1 MNSLNSFWVG
11 QPVWGIPYGNA
22 EQSAKRCGVKYIR
35 GTVEKVG
42 RKYVYV
48 SFDQCHWGMAK
59 MEISDD
65 RNIAEIENANASFR
79 VFASE
84 QECVDYMDAKEKWSA
99 IQNEQHTHL
108 WSSEKAIETLT
119 PAGVQLLYRL
129 LTFLTERGH
138 EDGTADFLAA
148 LNSAAEGETA
158 IEQAGTLETFIREKI
173 LWPEDARTF
182 LQGADHY
189 CLDRFALTH
198 KEEALE
204 DEEAV
209 AAFTKAYI
217 ENLYCHDSDSS
228 AVNYGAW
235 SKKECLE
242 AAFENCFP
250 LDKYRGNK
258 MDEAIEFLKED
269 KSSQRSYM

>member
-1 MNSLNSFWVG
+1 MNSLNFWVG

-22 EQSAKRCGVKYIR
+22 ERAAQRSGVKYNR

-48 SFDQCHWGMAK
+48 RFDGCHWGTAK
-59 MEISDD
+59 MELNND

-79 VFASE
+79 VFPSE
-84 QECVDYMDAKEKWSA
+84 QECIDYLDAKEKWCA
-99 IQNEQHTHL
+99 IQDAQHVRL
-108 WSSEKAIETLT
+108 WSSGKAIDAIT
-119 PAGVQLLYRL
+119 PAGVQLVYRL

-138 EDGTADFLAA
+138 EDGTAAFLAA

-158 IEQAGTLETFIREKI
+158 IEQAGTLETFIREKV

-189 CLDRFALTH
+189 CLERLALTH
-198 KEEALE
+198 KEEALA
-204 DEEAV
+204 DDEAV
-209 AAFTKAYI
+209 AAFTQAYI
-217 ENLYCHDSDSS
+217 NNRYNHDSDSG
-228 AVNYGAW
+228 AVACGEAW

-242 AAFENCFP
+242 AAFENCIA
-250 LDKYRGNK
+250 LDKYRGKDIWN
-258 MDEAIEFLKED
+258 I
-269 KSSQRSYM
+269 